1 MISLH
6 CYFLECFRGEEKQHL
21 LLPYPSGCGCQ
32 ARIRK
37 RDGMDNN
44 LKRIAMTKNAII
56 LIVIL
61 ALLIGIYIGS
71 VDYLGKMII
80 INFG

>member
-1 MISLH
+1 
-6 CYFLECFRGEEKQHL
+6 
-21 LLPYPSGCGCQ
+21 
-32 ARIRK
+32 
-37 RDGMDNN
+37 MDNN
-44 LKRIAMTKNAII
+44 RKRIAMTKNAII

>member
-6 CYFLECFRGEEKQHL
+6 CDFLECFRREEKHHL
-21 LLPYPSGCGCQ
+21 LLPYASGCGGQ
-32 ARIRK
+32 ARIRQP
-37 RDGMDNN
+37 DGINKN
-44 LKRIAMTKNAII
+44 PKRIAMTKNAII

-80 INFG
+80 SNFG

>member
-1 MISLH
+1 
-6 CYFLECFRGEEKQHL
+6 
-21 LLPYPSGCGCQ
+21 
-32 ARIRK
+32 
-37 RDGMDNN
+37 MDDN

-56 LIVIL
+56 QIVFL
-61 ALLIGIYIGS
+61 ALMIGIYIGS